1 MTHPLNRT
9 LLLLD
14 IEKFSDRDDVEQ
26 AYLRRMLYDVV
37 ERVLQTA
44 GIDQTLHLRAD
55 RGDGVLV
62 MIDANASLPLLLR
75 VLLTEAPAQLREVNR
90 MASSAAQIRLR
101 AVVATGFVT
110 VDAIDGWVGT
120 DLNQACRLLDADTLR
135 AALREEN
142 SDIALCV
149 SESVHTGI
157 VRHDHKGIPADS
169 FHPITVDS
177 KNGPLKAWLHGPLPA
192 GAATE
197 APTRD
202 TPPVQQQ
209 EREPADSGGSVEFHG
224 TNSGV
229 VAGRIDGPMIQ
240 GGVIN
245 GGVTFHGA
253 PGDRR

>member
-26 AYLRRMLYDVV
+26 TYLRRMLYDVV
-37 ERVLQTA
+37 ERVLQSA

-75 VLLTEAPAQLREVNR
+75 VVLTEAPARLREVNR
-90 MASSAAQIRLR
+90 MASRTAQIRLR
-101 AVVATGFVT
+101 AVVATGFVS

-120 DLNQACRLLDADTLR
+120 DLNQACRLLDADALR
-135 AALREEN
+135 AALREGS

-149 SESVHTGI
+149 SESVHAGI
-157 VRHDHKGIPADS
+157 VRHDHQGVPADS
-169 FHPITVDS
+169 FHPVTVES
-177 KNGPLKAWLHGPLPA
+177 KNGPLKAWLHGRPPAAA
-192 GAATE
+192 GAA
-197 APTRD
+197 APAQD
-202 TPPVQQQ
+202 LA
-209 EREPADSGGSVEFHG
+209 PAPAQDRTSPAGGGSVEFHG

-229 VAGRIDGPMIQ
+229 VTGQISGPMIQ

-253 PGDRR
+253 KGDGR

>member
-26 AYLRRMLYDVV
+26 TYLRRMLYDVV
-37 ERVLQTA
+37 ERVLQSA

-75 VLLTEAPAQLREVNR
+75 VLLTEAPARLREVNR

-135 AALREEN
+135 AALREGN

-149 SESVHTGI
+149 SESVHAGI
-157 VRHDHKGIPADS
+157 VRHDHQGIPADA
-169 FHPITVDS
+169 FHPITVQS
-177 KNGPLKAWLHGPLPA
+177 KNGPLKAWLHGPVPA
-192 GAATE
+192 AAAT
-197 APTRD
+197 APPAQEP
-202 TPPVQQQ
+202 TPARQQ
-209 EREPADSGGSVEFHG
+209 ERAAAEGGGAVEFHG

-229 VAGRIDGPMIQ
+229 VAGRINGPMIQ

-245 GGVTFHGA
+245 GGVTFHGN
-253 PGDRR
+253 PGDGR

>member
-26 AYLRRMLYDVV
+26 TYLRRMLYDVV
-37 ERVLQTA
+37 ERVLQSA

-135 AALREEN
+135 AALREGN

-149 SESVHTGI
+149 SESVHAGI
-157 VRHDHKGIPADS
+157 VRHDHQGIPADA
-169 FHPITVDS
+169 FHSITVQS
-177 KNGPLKAWLHGPLPA
+177 KNGPLKAWLYGPVPA
-192 GAATE
+192 AAAAPPAQE
-197 APTRD
+197 A
-202 TPPVQQQ
+202 TPARQQ
-209 EREPADSGGSVEFHG
+209 ERAAAQGGGAVEFHG

-229 VAGRIDGPMIQ
+229 VGGQINGPMIQ